1 MTVVSSLPTTTHR
14 PAGGGGAAAAAAVPF
29 MSSDAFKARLFLA
42 VACFWPIIVLAMYA
56 ASAPQIVKDDIRLK
70 IQQNSPR
77 ELLLDKKNEFNKDL
91 RFNFRNILDRV
102 DVMGYGPTHPRLAV
116 VIVGDD
122 NHDILSSVKSL
133 FSYV

>member
-1 MTVVSSLPTTTHR
+1 MTVVSSLPTNHR
-14 PAGGGGAAAAAAVPF
+14 PVGGAAAPM

-56 ASAPQIVKDDIRLK
+56 ASAPQLVKDDIRMK
-70 IQQNSPR
+70 MQHSR
-77 ELLLDKKNEFNKDL
+77 ELLDKKNEFNKDL
-91 RFNFRNILDRV
+91 RFNFRKILDRV

>member
-1 MTVVSSLPTTTHR
+1 MTVVSSLPTNHR
-14 PAGGGGAAAAAAVPF
+14 PVGGAATPI

-56 ASAPQIVKDDIRLK
+56 ASAPQLVKDDIRMK
-70 IQQNSPR
+70 MQHSR
-77 ELLLDKKNEFNKDL
+77 ELLDKKNEFNKDL
-91 RFNFRNILDRV
+91 RFNFRKILDRV

-116 VIVGDD
+116 VVVGDD